1 MMSTSLRWKL
11 AGSYALLILLSVT
24 LMGALALYFV
34 QRYVASQEGQ
44 YLRANATAVAQQAQR
59 FIEPQLRRVAL
70 QNLAF
75 TSAFLGDSRVRILA
89 ADRTVYADSGDP
101 ARSDEFLWLIPSG
114 LAEIETRPHP
124 ATPFIFPMP
133 QGALGSRSLSPREL
147 LPMFR
152 DLPLGTSHMY
162 AKRMLSPWGRRF
174 VFQEDAGSGQGSGP
188 PAPPP
193 RHLLTV
199 TLPVGDPKMPLG
211 FVQMSTPLSLSSEA
225 IGTMRNAVLFSGL
238 GSLLIAVAFGL
249 FMGKALSDPLRALA
263 STARRMSDGDLA
275 ARAALGRR
283 DEIGALAGQF
293 NAMAANLETSFRD
306 LRAERDALKR
316 FIADA
321 SHELR
326 TPVTALATFNEL
338 LLGSAAADPSAHQE
352 FLKESQAQI
361 AKLHW
366 ITANLLDLSR
376 LDAGIASLT
385 IAPHDAADI
394 IQSAASGIRARAR
407 DKGIDLEVDKPGSAV
422 TLSCDRN
429 RVEMAL
435 TNLISNAVKFT
446 DAGGTVRVSAA
457 REGPM
462 ARFDVVDNGRGI
474 APEDLPMVFERFYR
488 GRDAHSE
495 GAGLGLAIAR
505 SIARAHG
512 GSIRVESEPGKGS
525 RFTLRIPISV
535 EGNAPGE
542 DGTARA

>member
-1 MMSTSLRWKL
+1 MITTSLRWKL

-34 QRYVASQEGQ
+34 QRYVASQEGE
-44 YLRANATAVAQQAQR
+44 YLRANARTVAQQAQR

-124 ATPFIFPMP
+124 SAPFIFPMP
-133 QGALGSRSLSPREL
+133 QGAVSSGSPREL

-152 DLPLGTSHMY
+152 DLPLGTSHMF
-162 AKRMLSPWGRRF
+162 ARRMSSPWGRRF
-174 VFQEDAGSGQGSGP
+174 VFEQDEETQTGSP
-188 PAPPP
+188 PAPAPP
-193 RHLLTV
+193 HLLTI
-199 TLPVGDPKMPLG
+199 TQPVGDARTPVG
-211 FVQMSTPLSLSSEA
+211 FVEMSTPLSLSSEA
-225 IGTMRNAVLFSGL
+225 IGTMRNAVLFSGI

-263 STARRMSDGDLA
+263 STARKMSDGDLA
-275 ARAALGRR
+275 ARAGVGRR

-293 NAMAANLETSFRD
+293 NAMAANLETSFSD

-326 TPVTALATFNEL
+326 TPVTALSTFNEL
-338 LLGSAAADPSAHQE
+338 LLGSASSDPSARQE
-352 FLKESQAQI
+352 FLQESQAQI

-385 IAPHDAADI
+385 ITTEDAADM
-394 IQSAASGIRARAR
+394 IQAAASGIRARAR
-407 DKGIDLEVDKPGSAV
+407 DKGITLEVEKPAAPIA
-422 TLSCDRN
+422 LACDRN

-435 TNLISNAVKFT
+435 TNLMGNAVKFT
-446 DAGGTVRVSAA
+446 DAGGTIRVGAMRDGATVIFQVS
-457 REGPM
+457 
-462 ARFDVVDNGRGI
+462 DTGRGI
-474 APEDLPMVFERFYR
+474 FPEDLPLVFERFYR
-488 GRDAHSE
+488 GRGAQSE
-495 GAGLGLAIAR
+495 GAGLGLAIVR

-512 GSIRVESEPGKGS
+512 GSIGVESEPEKGS
-525 RFTLRIPISV
+525 RFSLRIPSL
-535 EGNAPGE
+535 A
-542 DGTARA
+542 

>member
-1 MMSTSLRWKL
+1 MSTSLRWKL

-34 QRYVASQEGQ
+34 QRYVESQEGE
-44 YLRANATAVAQQAQR
+44 YLRANAKAVAEQAQR
-59 FIEPQLRRVAL
+59 FLEPQLRRVAL

-75 TSAFLGDSRVRILA
+75 TSAFLGDARVQILA
-89 ADRTVYADSGDP
+89 ADRSVYADSGDT

-114 LAEIETRPHP
+114 LAEIETRPRTP
-124 ATPFIFPMP
+124 TPFIFPMP
-133 QGALGSRSLSPREL
+133 QGFGSARSGSAREL

-162 AKRMLSPWGRRF
+162 ARRMLSPWGRRF
-174 VFQEDAGSGQGSGP
+174 VFEEQAEGKAGSGPGALS
-188 PAPPP
+188 

-199 TLPVGDPKMPLG
+199 TLAVGDARNPLG
-211 FVQMSTPLSLSSEA
+211 YVQMSSPLSLSSEA

-263 STARRMSDGDLA
+263 TTARRMSEGDLA
-275 ARAALGRR
+275 ARAAVGRR

-293 NAMAANLETSFRD
+293 NTMATNLETSFLD

-338 LLGSAAADPSAHQE
+338 LMGSASADPVAHQE
-352 FLKESQAQI
+352 FLKESQTQI
-361 AKLHW
+361 QKLHW

-385 IAPHDAADI
+385 INAHNAADI
-394 IQSAASGIRARAR
+394 VEAAAATLRARAR
-407 DKGIDLEVDKPGSAV
+407 DKGITLEVETAQGNLA
-422 TLSCDRN
+422 LSCDRN

-435 TNLISNAVKFT
+435 TNLIGNAVKFAST
-446 DAGGTVRVSAA
+446 GGTVQVRVAQ
-457 REGPM
+457 EG
-462 ARFDVVDNGRGI
+462 AIVRFDVIDDGPGI
-474 APEDLPMVFERFYR
+474 AAEDLPLVFERFYR
-488 GRDAHSE
+488 GREARSE
-495 GAGLGLAIAR
+495 GAGLGLAIVR

-512 GSIRVESEPGKGS
+512 GSISVESEQGKGS
-525 RFTLRIPISV
+525 TFTLRIP
-535 EGNAPGE
+535 
-542 DGTARA
+542 ARADARIARA

>member
-1 MMSTSLRWKL
+1 MITTSLRWKL

-34 QRYVASQEGQ
+34 QRYVASQEGD
-44 YLRANATAVAQQAQR
+44 YLQANAKVVAQQAQR
-59 FIEPQLRRVAL
+59 FIRPQLRHVAL

-75 TSAFLGDSRVRILA
+75 TAAFLGDSRVRILA
-89 ADRTVYADSGDP
+89 ADHTVYADSGDP

-124 ATPFIFPMP
+124 SAPFIFPMP
-133 QGALGSRSLSPREL
+133 QGAVSSRSPREL

-152 DLPLGTSHMY
+152 DLPLGTSHMF
-162 AKRMLSPWGRRF
+162 ARRMSSPWGRRF
-174 VFQEDAGSGQGSGP
+174 VFEQSENNPAANS
-188 PAPPP
+188 PAPEHT
-193 RHLLTV
+193 HLLTV
-199 TLPVGDPKMPLG
+199 TLPVGNARSPVG
-211 FVQMSTPLSLSSEA
+211 FVEMSTPLSLSSEA
-225 IGTMRNAVLFSGL
+225 IGTMRNAVLYSGL

-249 FMGKALSDPLRALA
+249 LMGKALSDPLRALA
-263 STARRMSDGDLA
+263 TTARKMSDGDLA
-275 ARAALGRR
+275 ARAAVGRR

-293 NAMAANLETSFRD
+293 NTMATNLETSFSD

-338 LLGSAAADPSAHQE
+338 LQGSASSDASARME
-352 FLKESQAQI
+352 FLQESQTQI

-376 LDAGIASLT
+376 LDAGIASLA
-385 IAPHDAADI
+385 IASEDAADM

-407 DKGIDLEVDKPGSAV
+407 DKGITLEVEKPPTSL
-422 TLSCDRN
+422 TLACDRI

-435 TNLISNAVKFT
+435 TNLMGNAVKFT
-446 DAGGTVRVSAA
+446 DAGGTVRVSVSRDGSLAV
-457 REGPM
+457 
-462 ARFDVVDNGRGI
+462 FTVSDTGRGI
-474 APEDLPMVFERFYR
+474 DPEDIPLVFDRFYR
-488 GRDAHSE
+488 GRGAHAE
-495 GAGLGLAIAR
+495 GAGLGLAIVR

-512 GSIRVESEPGKGS
+512 GSIAVESEPGKGS
-525 RFTLRIPISV
+525 RFSLRIPV
-535 EGNAPGE
+535 AAEGKNG
-542 DGTARA
+542 RS

>member
-1 MMSTSLRWKL
+1 MSTSLRWKL

-34 QRYVASQEGQ
+34 QRYVESQEGE
-44 YLRANATAVAQQAQR
+44 YLRANASAVAQQAQR
-59 FIEPQLRRVAL
+59 FLEPQLRRVAL
-70 QNLAF
+70 QNLASA
-75 TSAFLGDSRVRILA
+75 SAFLGDARVKILA

-101 ARSDEFLWLIPSG
+101 GLPDEFLWLIPSG

-124 ATPFIFPMP
+124 PAPFIFPMP
-133 QGALGSRSLSPREL
+133 QGAEATRSASPRKL

-162 AKRMLSPWGRRF
+162 ARRMLTPWGRRF
-174 VFQEDAGSGQGSGP
+174 VFEGDAEEQASG
-188 PAPPP
+188 APSHAP
-193 RHLLTV
+193 RQQLTI
-199 TLPVGDPKMPLG
+199 TLPIGDPATPMG
-211 FVQMSTPLSLSSEA
+211 FVQMSTPLSLSSQA
-225 IGTMRNAVLFSGL
+225 IGTMRDAVLFSGI
-238 GSLLIAVAFGL
+238 GSLIIAVAFGL

-263 STARRMSDGDLA
+263 ATARRMSNGDLA
-275 ARAALGRR
+275 ARAAVGRR

-293 NAMAANLETSFRD
+293 NTMAANLETSFDD

-338 LLGSAAADPSAHQE
+338 LLGSAASDPEARLE
-352 FLKESQAQI
+352 FLKESQLQI

-385 IAPHDAADI
+385 ISTQEAADI
-394 IQSAASGIRARAR
+394 VQSAASGFRTRAL
-407 DKGIDLEVDKPGSAV
+407 DKGISLEIEKPGAG
-422 TLSCDRN
+422 LLISCDRN

-435 TNLISNAVKFT
+435 SNLIGNAVKFT
-446 DAGGTVRVSAA
+446 DAGGTVRVGIAA
-457 REGPM
+457 EGLM
-462 ARFDVVDNGRGI
+462 ARFDVIDNGCGI
-474 APEDLPMVFERFYR
+474 DPHDLPFVFERFYR
-488 GRDAHSE
+488 GKGEQSE

-512 GSIRVESEPGKGS
+512 GSISVESEPGKGS
-525 RFTLRIPISV
+525 TFSLRLPL
-535 EGNAPGE
+535 AP
-542 DGTARA
+542 DSKTSKTAGA

>member
-1 MMSTSLRWKL
+1 
-11 AGSYALLILLSVT
+11 
-24 LMGALALYFV
+24 
-34 QRYVASQEGQ
+34 
-44 YLRANATAVAQQAQR
+44 
-59 FIEPQLRRVAL
+59 
-70 QNLAF
+70 
-75 TSAFLGDSRVRILA
+75 
-89 ADRTVYADSGDP
+89 
-101 ARSDEFLWLIPSG
+101 
-114 LAEIETRPHP
+114 
-124 ATPFIFPMP
+124 
-133 QGALGSRSLSPREL
+133 
-147 LPMFR
+147 
-152 DLPLGTSHMY
+152 
-162 AKRMLSPWGRRF
+162 
-174 VFQEDAGSGQGSGP
+174 
-188 PAPPP
+188 
-193 RHLLTV
+193 
-199 TLPVGDPKMPLG
+199 
-211 FVQMSTPLSLSSEA
+211 MSTPLSLSSEA

-352 FLKESQAQI
+352 FLQESQAQI

-376 LDAGIASLT
+376 LDAGIAALT

-394 IQSAASGIRARAR
+394 ILSAASGIRARAR
-407 DKGIDLEVDKPGSAV
+407 DKGIDLEVDKPASAV

-462 ARFDVVDNGRGI
+462 ARFDVVDNGKGI
-474 APEDLPMVFERFYR
+474 TPEDLPMVFERFYR
-488 GRDAHSE
+488 GRDAQSE

-525 RFTLRIPISV
+525 RFTLRIPLSV

-542 DGTARA
+542 GRTVRA